1 MKKKNQDQD
10 WQSFAYTK
18 TDSRIPKSKA
28 KTVLHQYHWLDFDDS
43 AAQSTKKPEQK
54 SMKSDVRIMLEEDG
68 RFSDEMID
76 LIEETH

>member
-1 MKKKNQDQD
+1 MKKKNQDFQD
-10 WQSFAYTK
+10 FADAK

-28 KTVLHQYHWLDFDDS
+28 RTVPHQYPWVDFDES

-54 SMKSDVRIMLEEDG
+54 SIKSDVRIMLEEDG